1 MKTWTP
7 TAAQCE
13 IIKVAAAR
21 AAEYSVTPRQIRLE
35 PKVRQNTTDS
45 SVGMCMNV
53 ARVTLLPDDSWSD
66 TDLFDCGA
74 WADFRKGVF
83 LTDDGRAVVQFA
95 IRPVNNA
102 VRSRTDDLIGDIQ
115 VCYVGGKIVSITS
128 GAQHFLGE
136 A

>member
-7 TAAQCE
+7 TAVQCE
-13 IIKVAAAR
+13 IIKAAAAR
-21 AAEYSVTPRQIRLE
+21 AAEYAVTPRQIRLE

-53 ARVTLLPDDSWSD
+53 ARVTLLSDDSWSD

-74 WADFRKGVF
+74 WTDFRKGVF
-83 LTDDGRAVVQFA
+83 LTEDGRAVVQFA

-102 VRSRTDDLIGDIQ
+102 VRDRTDDLIGDIE
-115 VCYVGGKIVSITS
+115 VCYLGGKIVSIVS
-128 GAQHFLGE
+128 GGRHLLAE
-136 A
+136 V